1 MECAA
6 IFHDTNKKYCY
17 ALEKGLFVIRLKTKK
32 NDLNKVVLCYQDK
45 YIPVDFRDT
54 RQCQEMKKIASD
66 NWCDYY
72 EAQVEIDMVCLR
84 YYFELEDMDGM
95 ILYYG
100 NHEFYPEKITS
111 IDYMYDCP
119 QNLREEE
126 MYLTPEWANNKIVY
140 QIFPSRFAASQKV
153 DKRKWYKAPISA
165 TIDLKGDIRGVINHL
180 EHLQELGVDIIYM
193 TPIFESPS
201 SHKYNTVNY
210 YKIDPSFGTEED
222 LKELVEKA
230 HEMGMRVIL
239 DAVFNHT
246 GTEFFAFE
254 DIKEKGKASRYWDW
268 YYIKDF
274 PLKARWGTK
283 PNYKTFSYFGGMP
296 KLNLQNDEVAEY
308 CIEVGRYWLEHCKID
323 GWRLDV
329 GDEVSH
335 KFWRRF
341 RKAMKEVNSEALII
355 GEIWHHAEDFLD
367 GEEWDTVMNYPF
379 YFAVD
384 DLLVKKTITP
394 SQFLGQIGYLEGNLH
409 KKVYPLLWNLLDS
422 HDTARFMHRCGENVE
437 KFKLGIGLQLL
448 FPGMPFIYYGDEYG
462 MTGGPD
468 PDCRRG
474 MVWDEKYQNQDVY
487 QWYCQLIKIRKEYP
501 VLTEG
506 MTEAV
511 YCDDEKG
518 VFAITKELNGK
529 KMTLLAHTEDNEIN
543 VKDLRMPHEIFAA
556 MNLVKSEAFCG
567 NLSSFELAVLTN
579 L

>member
-17 ALEKGLFVIRLKTKK
+17 ALEKGRFVIRLKTKK
-32 NDLNKVVLCYQDK
+32 DDLKRVVLHYQDK
-45 YIPVDFRDT
+45 YIPINFYDT
-54 RQCQEMKKIASD
+54 RECREMKKIATD

-72 EAQVEIDMVCLR
+72 ETELEIDMVCLR
-84 YYFELEDMDGM
+84 YQFELEDFEGK
-95 ILYYG
+95 ILFYG
-100 NHEFYPEKITS
+100 NHEFHPEKITS

-126 MYLTPEWANNKIVY
+126 MFVTPEWAKNKIVY
-140 QIFPSRFAASQKV
+140 QVFPSRFATSKKV
-153 DKRKWYKAPISA
+153 DKRRWYKTPISA
-165 TIDLKGDIRGVINHL
+165 TVDLKGDLRGIISRLDHL
-180 EHLQELGVDIIYM
+180 KELGVDILYM

-201 SHKYNTVNY
+201 SHKYNTVDY

-230 HEMGMRVIL
+230 HDMGMRVIL

-246 GTEFFAFE
+246 GIDFFAFQ
-254 DIKEKGKASRYWDW
+254 DIKEKEEKSSYLDW
-268 YYIKDF
+268 YYIQDF
-274 PLKARWGTK
+274 PLKMKWGTK
-283 PNYKTFSYFGGMP
+283 PNFKTFSYFGGMP

-308 CIEVGRYWLEHCKID
+308 CIAVGRYWLENCHID

-329 GDEVSH
+329 GDEISH

-341 RKAMKEVNSEALII
+341 RKAMKETNPEALII

-384 DLLVKKTITP
+384 DLIVQEKITP

-422 HDTARFMHRCGENVE
+422 HDTARFMYRCGENVE
-437 KFKLGIGLQLL
+437 KFKLGIALQLL
-448 FPGMPFIYYGDEYG
+448 WPGMPFIYYGDEYG

-474 MVWDEKYQNQDVY
+474 MVWDENYQNQEVY
-487 QWYCQLIKIRKEYP
+487 QWYRKLIQIRKEYP

-506 MTEAV
+506 KTIETF
-511 YCDDEKG
+511 CDDTLG
-518 VFAITKELNGK
+518 VFAITKELEEK
-529 KMTLLAHTEDNEIN
+529 QITLLVHTKEGEIS
-543 VKDLRMPHEIFAA
+543 VSDVTEQKFFSQ
-556 MNLVKSEAFCG
+556 MNNLLKKETFCG
-567 NLSSFELAVLTN
+567 KLSTFEVAVLTN